1 MSSASPQ
8 GAETGQRC
16 KNAASGSG
24 LGFLPCSLIAVTL
37 RDLAALCHPSMDSVN
52 WAPQQKK
59 QTQPLALSLDTLPQA
74 KGKGCSGCG
83 RRDGRQG
90 SWRRSAQTQPTSPES
105 AGCCGIMVCFFL
117 LLGGAQGSEESKYQ

>member
-1 MSSASPQ
+1 MP
-8 GAETGQRC
+8 
-16 KNAASGSG
+16 
-24 LGFLPCSLIAVTL
+24 PPPTL
-37 RDLAALCHPSMDSVN
+37 HPSMDSVN

-90 SWRRSAQTQPTSPES
+90 SWRRSAQTSPKEDVQM
-105 AGCCGIMVCFFL
+105 A
-117 LLGGAQGSEESKYQ
+117 